1 MADLLLARLCFDKT
15 RLVWR
20 IASAIRVSL
29 RMLSDIGKS
38 QGIGIGIMR
47 EEGNLTGTVRKV
59 DECSVFLQVLYLA

>member
-1 MADLLLARLCFDKT
+1 MGDLLLARLCFDKT

-29 RMLSDIGKS
+29 RMLSDIGES

>member
-1 MADLLLARLCFDKT
+1 MGDLLLARLCFDKT

-29 RMLSDIGKS
+29 RMLSNIGES

-59 DECSVFLQVLYLA
+59 DEYSVFLQVLYLA